1 MIMDNWYQHAV
12 TKQSAEYGIIPQRQY
27 DYMSSLVLL
36 WNGLLI
42 SCLMVYSNENPC
54 IIIWDTDL
62 HTGERK
68 QELKGGPHDVF
79 SLRQLSNGPLAS
91 DLVTLLSYYG
101 TPDKGE
107 CQKVLKGH
115 TNDVISLDSWLYC

>member
-1 MIMDNWYQHAV
+1 
-12 TKQSAEYGIIPQRQY
+12 
-27 DYMSSLVLL
+27 MSSLVLL

-42 SCLMVYSNENPC
+42 SCLMVYSNDGPC

-79 SLRQLSNGPLAS
+79 SLRQLSNGQLAS
-91 DLVTLLSYYG
+91 DSANLLSDYG

-115 TNDVISLDSWLYC
+115 TYDVGCIAERSARFWLIWPRDQTMGHRHLRV